1 MLLLKIRGLNR
12 TIFSL
17 PVSFNGINAFFT
29 YAEVKDSIGYSQEE
43 NYLTVTLTVLLVPV
57 ISF

>member
-17 PVSFNGINAFFT
+17 PVSFNSIKAFFT